1 MSRAAP
7 APPAQPP
14 AGAPV
19 SEGGSPATP
28 ALMPSLR
35 AVWLR
40 ELLLFTRYWPAI
52 TFGSLVEPLV
62 YMTGFGLG
70 FGRLVDS
77 AEGRPYPQFLGV
89 GMVVTSV
96 LFASAFA
103 GMFESYNRRCY
114 QHLYDAVLSRPV
126 DVWELVTAEASWI
139 AVKSSAYSSVP
150 LLVTVAIGLP
160 LTPSLLLVPLI
171 TLVAG
176 LAFALCGMWVSTL
189 VPAIDWLRLVVSGV
203 LTPLV
208 MAAGVFFPL
217 TGLPGWVRAVAAV
230 NPIHHCMQLV
240 RHAAFGTLGAEDLL
254 HLAVLAA
261 FTVAAWFLAVR
272 GMTRRLFD

>member
-1 MSRAAP
+1 MAP
-7 APPAQPP
+7 TLWP
-14 AGAPV
+14 
-19 SEGGSPATP
+19 T
-28 ALMPSLR
+28 LR

-40 ELLLFTRYWPAI
+40 ELLLFRRYWPAI

-62 YMTGFGLG
+62 YMAGFGLG
-70 FGRLVDS
+70 FSRLVDS
-77 AEGRPYPQFLGV
+77 ADGRPYVQFLGV

-103 GMFESYNRRCY
+103 GMFESFNRRCY

-139 AVKSSAYSSVP
+139 AVKSSLYSSVP
-150 LLVTVAIGLP
+150 LLVTLTVGLP
-160 LTPSLLLVPLI
+160 AGPGLLLVPLVS
-171 TLVAG
+171 LLSG

-217 TGLPGWVRAVAAV
+217 EGLPGWVHTIAGI
-230 NPIHHCMQLV
+230 NPIYHCMQLV
-240 RHAAFGTLGAEDLL
+240 RNAAFGTLDSGDWL
-254 HLAVLAA
+254 HALVLVVFTAA
-261 FTVAAWFLAVR
+261 TWFLAVK
-272 GMTRRLFD
+272 GMRRRLLD